1 MSWLFKSNYPDPD
14 SSNLHRTVIR
24 SSSQP
29 SSPHS
34 TAVVHGVKDDLS
46 LIFRGVANFLAP
58 LPSSSSPSSSGEST
72 APSQTLTGIR
82 NDLVEIGG
90 SFKNSLSLLSPR
102 KAVTGISKLAAQL
115 LQSERD
121 HEEVDEGAVPGTTDD
136 VVRFVK
142 KISTRPECWTE
153 FPFPLHNDCSLSN
166 YQREH
171 ALAIEQLVPEF
182 VTLRMNLCS
191 YMNVEKFWM
200 IYFLLILP
208 RLNQHDFERLS
219 TPKIVEARDVL
230 LQKLEERKD
239 MKVGECDKLG
249 VVDTRQEGTEDS
261 GTESIT
267 FDQNQILTEVTKAAK
282 GLEIDDT
289 ISSEK
294 WLTDTDIDATSL
306 TSCTKHQQE
315 EDMSFSDLEEDGSY
329 SSDKLSGHGEA
340 IRGSSPDGSS
350 DWVQLRESER
360 GGRQKAIRLK
370 GKDSEDESNDW
381 LAVDEFS

>member
-1 MSWLFKSNYPDPD
+1 MSWLFNNSNNPPTE
-14 SSNLHRTVIR
+14 SSNLHRTA
-24 SSSQP
+24 P
-29 SSPHS
+29 PPS
-34 TAVVHGVKDDLS
+34 TAVDHGVKEDLS

-58 LPSSSSPSSSGEST
+58 PPSSSSSSSSTTSSTVEST
-72 APSQTLTGIR
+72 PPSKTLTGIR

-90 SFKNSLSLLSPR
+90 SFRSSLSLLSPR
-102 KAVTGISKLAAQL
+102 KAVTGISKLASQL

-121 HEEVDEGAVPGTTDD
+121 QEEVPGTSDE

-142 KISTRPECWTE
+142 EISTRPECWTE
-153 FPFPLHNDCSLSN
+153 FPFPLHNADCSLSN
-166 YQREH
+166 SQREH

-239 MKVGECDKLG
+239 MQVGECSKSGIADIH
-249 VVDTRQEGTEDS
+249 QEGREDS

-267 FDQNQILTEVTKAAK
+267 FDQNQILTDVTNAAK

-289 ISSEK
+289 VNSEK
-294 WLTDTDIDATSL
+294 WLTDTDIDANSL
-306 TSCTKHQQE
+306 ASCTKHQHE
-315 EDMSFSDLEEDGSY
+315 EDISFSDLEEDGSY
-329 SSDKLSGHGEA
+329 SSDNRLSSHGEA
-340 IRGSSPDGSS
+340 IRGSSPEGSG
-350 DWVQLRESER
+350 DWVRLRERER
-360 GGRQKAIRLK
+360 GDRQKAIRLK

-381 LAVDEFS
+381 LAVDGFN

>member
-1 MSWLFKSNYPDPD
+1 MSWLFNNSNNPPTE
-14 SSNLHRTVIR
+14 SSNLHRTA
-24 SSSQP
+24 P
-29 SSPHS
+29 PLS
-34 TAVVHGVKDDLS
+34 TAVDHGVKEDLS

-58 LPSSSSPSSSGEST
+58 PPSSSSSSSSTTSSTVEST
-72 APSQTLTGIR
+72 PPSKTLTGIR

-90 SFKNSLSLLSPR
+90 SFRSSLSLLSPR
-102 KAVTGISKLAAQL
+102 KAVTGISKLASQL

-121 HEEVDEGAVPGTTDD
+121 QEEVPGTSDE

-142 KISTRPECWTE
+142 EISTRPECWTE

-166 YQREH
+166 SQREH

-239 MKVGECDKLG
+239 MQVGECSKSGIADIH
-249 VVDTRQEGTEDS
+249 QEGREDS

-267 FDQNQILTEVTKAAK
+267 FDQNQILTDVTNAAK

-289 ISSEK
+289 VNSEK
-294 WLTDTDIDATSL
+294 WLTDTDIDANSL
-306 TSCTKHQQE
+306 ASCTKHQHE
-315 EDMSFSDLEEDGSY
+315 EDISFSDLEEDGSY
-329 SSDKLSGHGEA
+329 SSDNRLSSHGEA
-340 IRGSSPDGSS
+340 IRGSSPEGSG
-350 DWVQLRESER
+350 DWVRLRERER
-360 GGRQKAIRLK
+360 GDRQKAIRLK

-381 LAVDEFS
+381 LAVDGFN

>member
-1 MSWLFKSNYPDPD
+1 MSWLFKSNNPDTE
-14 SSNLHRTVIR
+14 SSNLHRTATH
-24 SSSQP
+24 
-29 SSPHS
+29 SSPPPPS
-34 TAVVHGVKDDLS
+34 TAVDHGVKEDLS

-58 LPSSSSPSSSGEST
+58 PPSSSSSSASSVEST
-72 APSQTLTGIR
+72 SPSKTLTGIR

-90 SFKNSLSLLSPR
+90 SFKSSLSLLSPR
-102 KAVTGISKLAAQL
+102 KAVTGISKLASQL

-121 HEEVDEGAVPGTTDD
+121 HEEDDDGAVPGTTDD

-142 KISTRPECWTE
+142 EISSRPECWTE
-153 FPFPLHNDCSLSN
+153 FPFPLHNADCSLSN
-166 YQREH
+166 SQREH

-208 RLNQHDFERLS
+208 RLNQHDFECLS
-219 TPKIVEARDVL
+219 TPKIVEAREVL
-230 LQKLEERKD
+230 LRKLEERKD
-239 MKVGECDKLG
+239 MQAGECDKSD
-249 VVDTRQEGTEDS
+249 VVGTHQEGKEDS

-267 FDQNQILTEVTKAAK
+267 VDQNKILTEVTNAAK
-282 GLEIDDT
+282 GLEIDDAVN
-289 ISSEK
+289 SEK
-294 WLTDTDIDATSL
+294 WLTDTDIDVTSL

-315 EDMSFSDLEEDGSY
+315 DISFSDLEEDGSY
-329 SSDKLSGHGEA
+329 SSDNKLSSHGEV

-350 DWVQLRESER
+350 DWVQLSERQR

-381 LAVDEFS
+381 LAV